1 MLEETA
7 RELLEENSSLELD
20 REIPVA
26 PLVDTRYLS
35 ALLGKEVREL
45 YGADFLWPGGESNSR
60 AQIRGLDRHGY
71 DIVLAGSQVKYGRRE
86 VVGKSNGSWILE
98 DEYGGSS
105 IAPPDDTPR
114 SKEPAVSDLEDL
126 DELSAPDFDDGR
138 LKHLESAFEAVN
150 PKAFVLGGVPEGPFS
165 FAAYLRG
172 PRNFMLDLSKNED
185 FVQKILEF
193 TTETSL
199 EMVDALSAYPVDGV
213 WIGDGLATGSLIG
226 PETYRKLAL
235 PGLKRLVN
243 RAHENELP
251 VFYHVCGKTRELI
264 EPIADSGVDVFEVDS
279 PDNSGLTLSEALERT
294 SDSGT
299 IIKGNIN
306 PLLLANAE
314 EKEIRETTRDRI
326 KQGEDSG
333 RFILSSG
340 CFLPSETPPENVQA
354 MTDEAKESTNQS

>member
-1 MLEETA
+1 MLEQTA
-7 RELLEENSSLELD
+7 RELLEKNSRLELD
-20 REIPVA
+20 GEIPVA

-35 ALLGKEVREL
+35 ALLGNEVREL
-45 YGADFLWPGGESNSR
+45 YGPDFLWPGGEFNSK
-60 AQIRGLDRHGY
+60 AQISGLDRHGY
-71 DIVLAGSQVKYGRRE
+71 DIVLAGSQVKYGKRK
-86 VVGKSNGSWILE
+86 VVDKGNDNWILE

-114 SKEPAVSDLEDL
+114 SKEPAVSDPEDL
-126 DELSAPDFDDGR
+126 EKLSTPDFDDGR
-138 LKHLESAFEAVN
+138 LEHLETVTGAVGSR
-150 PKAFVLGGVPEGPFS
+150 AFVVAGVPEGPFS

-172 PRNFMLDLSKNED
+172 PRDFMLDLSKNED
-185 FVQKILEF
+185 FVQKVLEF

-199 EMVDALSAYPVDGV
+199 EMIDALSAFPVDGV
-213 WIGDGLATGSLIG
+213 WVGDGLATGSLIG

-299 IIKGNIN
+299 IIKGNID

-314 EKEIRETTRDRI
+314 EKEIRKTTRDRV
-326 KQGEDSG
+326 KQVENSG

-340 CFLPSETPPENVQA
+340 CFLPSETPPENVHA
-354 MTDEAKESTNQS
+354 MTDEAK